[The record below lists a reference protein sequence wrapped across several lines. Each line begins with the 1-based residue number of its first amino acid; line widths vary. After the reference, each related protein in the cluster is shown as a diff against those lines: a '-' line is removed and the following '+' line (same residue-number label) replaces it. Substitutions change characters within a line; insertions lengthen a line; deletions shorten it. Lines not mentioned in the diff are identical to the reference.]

1 MSTEL
6 MKIKSIR
13 VTELSLSELCQLFLA
28 SLNSIQ
34 AGMTDGYLSMMNS
47 TDGAQSKS
55 DSTAQQSQNVAITL
69 AVMILNVE
77 QISEIESLLQ
87 SNIIMEVK
95 KIPLQFLENLEKLL
109 SKYNFE
115 SIFNDLDNSYKMY
128 SDKIE
133 DAILTLASKRM

>member
-1 MSTEL
+1 